1 MKMQAVVLVA
11 FGFAFSGLPCHA
23 ATVADIFGDHMV
35 LQRDKP
41 ILVFGTGKPGEEV
54 TVQFKG
60 QTSATRVDDSGR
72 WQVTL
77 EALSTSAEPSEMTI
91 DSDTKT
97 RLKDILIGEVWLA
110 SGQSNMFWPV
120 GEISNKRGDWPGVE
134 NGEEEVARADWPLI
148 RLNSQLDHEFGI
160 GGWRVCNPE
169 NVRGFS
175 AVAYFF
181 GREVHQELGV
191 PVGLIA
197 RSFGG
202 TTLQAWTPKAELMA
216 LPFVQKYDALYPKV
230 RPQILEWNQ
239 RFRAYR
245 EELTKGAK
253 PRPKRPDLLDEEI
266 GLAKRLQAQGN
277 LHARYIAPIRP
288 FAIRGFI
295 WYQGESQTI
304 FKSLTQA
311 MEDMLVALIEG
322 RRRLWNDK
330 TLPFYFVQLPIHDHP
345 TKGTHWHIAREAM
358 RRAFERTPHTGMA
371 ITYDFSDTQNVHPPE
386 KQEVGRRLA
395 LWALAKTYDR
405 DVVYSGPLFKQ
416 ARFEQNVAVV
426 DFDHAEGLRSS
437 DGKPLRGFELASS
450 DGEFHPATAA
460 IQGEMIAVTAAQVNK
475 PQAVRFFF
483 GGFQKPNLV
492 NSAGLPASPFTT
504 EDWPGITQPKY
515 SRIE

>member
-1 MKMQAVVLVA
+1 
-11 FGFAFSGLPCHA
+11 
-23 ATVADIFGDHMV
+23 
-35 LQRDKP
+35 
-41 ILVFGTGKPGEEV
+41 
-54 TVQFKG
+54 
-60 QTSATRVDDSGR
+60 
-72 WQVTL
+72 
-77 EALSTSAEPSEMTI
+77 
-91 DSDTKT
+91 
-97 RLKDILIGEVWLA
+97 
-110 SGQSNMFWPV
+110 
-120 GEISNKRGDWPGVE
+120 VE

-181 GREVHQELGV
+181 GREIHRETGV

-202 TTLQAWTPKAELMA
+202 TTLQAWTPREELMA
-216 LPFVQKYDALYPKV
+216 LPLVQRYNALYPKV

-245 EELTKGAK
+245 EVRAKGVK

-266 GLAKRLQAQGN
+266 ELAKRLQAQGN
-277 LHARYIAPIRP
+277 LHARYIAPICP

-304 FKSLTQA
+304 FRPLARA

-322 RRRLWNDK
+322 RRRVWNDE

-345 TKGTHWHIAREAM
+345 TKAAHWHIAREAM

-371 ITYDFSDTQNVHPPE
+371 VTYDFSDTQNVHPPE

-395 LWALAKTYDR
+395 LWALARTYNQG
-405 DVVYSGPLFKQ
+405 VTYSGPLFKQ
-416 ARFEQNVAVV
+416 AKFQQDVAVIA
-426 DFDHAEGLRSS
+426 FDHAEGLRSS
-437 DGKPLRGFELASS
+437 DGKPLRGFELAGR
-450 DGEFHPATAA
+450 DGEFHPASAT
-460 IQGEMIAVTAAQVNK
+460 IQGETILLTAPHVGRPN
-475 PQAVRFFF
+475 AVRFFF
-483 GGFQKPNLV
+483 GGFEKPNLV
-492 NSAGLPASPFTT
+492 NAASLPASPFTT
-504 EDWPGITQPKY
+504 EDY
-515 SRIE
+515 